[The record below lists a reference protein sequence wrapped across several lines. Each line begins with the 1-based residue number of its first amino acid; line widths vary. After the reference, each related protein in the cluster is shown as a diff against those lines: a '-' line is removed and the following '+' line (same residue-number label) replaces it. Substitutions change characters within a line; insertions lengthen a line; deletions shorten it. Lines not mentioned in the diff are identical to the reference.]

1 MREISFRGKREHDGE
16 WVYGVPI
23 FFPDESVYLVTIG
36 CFRLD
41 KTIITPSTLGQYTGF
56 KDKNGVE
63 IYEGDVVKSY
73 PQIDPNYH
81 EVGVVEFDVEGCC
94 YSLKNRK
101 SNRGDYREYIEWPS
115 EHFDVCEVIGNIHE
129 NPELLEARGQ
139 EDV

>member
-1 MREISFRGKREHDGE
+1 MKGASGVMRKIKFRGKREHDGE

-56 KDKNGVE
+56 KDKNGKE
-63 IYEGDVVKSY
+63 IYEGDVC
-73 PQIDPNYH
+73 
-81 EVGVVEFDVEGCC
+81 VEDAEYGDGCFDVVWHVDDIHCGW
-94 YSLKNRK
+94 SI
-101 SNRGDYREYIEWPS
+101 SPS
-115 EHFDVCEVIGNIHE
+115 DVWEARVIGNIHE

-139 EDV
+139 E